1 MNKVAS
7 NRRQIELLLVL
18 ITTRNCYNAVSFALT
33 RATDLDLTL
42 RAKLHCIAFT
52 RNVTLA
58 AAPGESWPLDDLD
71 LCALPA
77 TDARDD
83 RHGAAVAGRDYRRL
97 FTE

>member
-7 NRRQIELLLVL
+7 NRRQIVLLLVL
-18 ITTRNCYNAVSFALT
+18 FATRKCYNAVSDALT
-33 RATDLDLTL
+33 HATNLDLTL

-77 TDARDD
+77 TDPRDD
-83 RHGAAVAGRDYRRL
+83 RHGASVAGRDYRRL